1 MSKPHEQSNGA
12 EIGAAKDTETAAVVK
27 EDTAAEK
34 APASRN
40 SYGMISGVIGIVLNL
55 MLFGGKITTGL
66 LSGSIAVIADAIN
79 NLTDAG
85 SSILMLFGFKMAEQ
99 KADSEHPFGHGRIEY
114 IAGLGISFLTLLM
127 GFELLTSSFDKI
139 LHPVLPNTGI
149 STLIVLGA
157 SILVKMGMFLFNN
170 LLSAKISSETVR
182 AAAMDSLSD
191 CLATTVVLISALVA
205 MLKGVAIDGWCG
217 LAVALFILWSG
228 GKSMFETVGPL
239 LGQPPSPELIKQIE
253 SIVRSSDVVI
263 GLHDLIVHNYGPG
276 RLIISLHAEVPAD
289 GNFLA
294 LHDEIDNIERTLSE
308 KLNCQAVIHMDPI
321 ETNNEQIAETRA
333 KVAEL
338 VRCIDD
344 RLTIHD
350 FRMVSG
356 PTHINVIFDVVIP
369 FDFPQSD
376 TTLLEHISRMVKV
389 LDENYFAVLHADRDL
404 AEKDNRHG
412 KAEKHK

>member
-1 MSKPHEQSNGA
+1 MPKPNERPDGTDTSA
-12 EIGAAKDTETAAVVK
+12 EEKETTAAKDTEAAVKPV
-27 EDTAAEK
+27 
-34 APASRN
+34 SRN
-40 SYGMISGVIGIVLNL
+40 SYGMISGIVGIVLNL

-85 SSILMLFGFKMAEQ
+85 SSILMLFGFRMAGQ

-149 STLIVLGA
+149 ATLIVLGA
-157 SILVKMGMFLFNN
+157 SILVKMGMFLFNS
-170 LLSAKISSETVR
+170 LLSGKIASETIR

-191 CLATTVVLISALVA
+191 CLATTVVLISAIVA
-205 MLKGVAIDGWCG
+205 MLNGIAIDGWCG

-239 LGQPPSPELIKQIE
+239 LGQPPSPELIRQIE
-253 SIVRSSDVVI
+253 QIVRSSDVVI
-263 GLHDLIVHNYGPG
+263 GIHDLIVHNYGPG

-289 GNFLA
+289 GNFLE

-308 KLNCQAVIHMDPI
+308 QLDCQAVIHMDPI

-338 VRCIDD
+338 VKCIDD

-350 FRMVSG
+350 FRMVTG
-356 PTHINVIFDVVIP
+356 PTHINVIFDVVVP
-369 FDFPQSD
+369 FDFPQAD
-376 TTLLEHISRMVKV
+376 NTLLEHIARMVKV
-389 LDENYFAVLHADRDL
+389 LDANYFAVIRADRDL
-404 AEKDNRHG
+404 AEKNSGIKPPKPHR
-412 KAEKHK
+412 